1 MFVVG
6 LEEGRVFPQRLEDA
20 VLLDAER
27 AVVSTDLRQS
37 GDKTEEAVY
46 AALVRLAAIAADPNA
61 RVTMSYSCRDLRE
74 YRQTFASWVLL
85 QAYRVASGRAD
96 ATFPDLHKHLG
107 EPASI
112 VPKKP
117 EDALD
122 ESRWWLEGVT
132 RAGEASRP
140 SILERYPSLDAG
152 ITARDARASSAFTE
166 YDGYVPAAG
175 PVLDPGQP
183 GKVISPTQLEDA
195 ASCPFR
201 HFLKRGLGVQAIE
214 SGERDHDVWLNPL
227 LRGTLLHDLYAR
239 LLRRCRTATRRAS
252 CKEDLD
258 WMVSEG
264 TTMLDELAVEMPP
277 PSGEVRQRE
286 TSAFLEDL
294 KLFVEAEEALDPG
307 RTPVGFEVSFGRADS
322 VDDEPLA
329 HADPVVIKAG
339 GLTLR
344 IAGRIDRIDQVGP
357 SEFEIVDYKTGGYWA
372 AGWKGTFAGGTRL
385 QHALYGLAATDLL
398 RRQRDPKAQ
407 VVGAQYYFPSSK
419 GTQQRKQIPA
429 PSLATTTQ
437 VLADLREVIASGL
450 FVHSPEE
457 DSCRFCDHGLAC
469 GRGVQER
476 AEGKL
481 GDAALRPFVKLT
493 EHD

>member
-1 MFVVG
+1 MQAQAAWGRDTYRLAFGRLATSSRGRAERDDLPEDTREGLRRRADDADWLGTWIDTLVRSVPAPDASGLVDLQDVASAARAFVTNHAARASALDHVAATSLADAIVELQALGPFKCRLDEALRFLRERVESLTVAADRPRPGHLYVSALTTAGLSGRPHVFVVG

-46 AALVRLAAIAADPNA
+46 AALVRLAAITADPNA

-85 QAYRVASGRAD
+85 QAYRVASGRPD

-140 SILERYPSLDAG
+140 SILERYPSLAAG

-183 GKVISPTQLEDA
+183 G
-195 ASCPFR
+195 
-201 HFLKRGLGVQAIE
+201 
-214 SGERDHDVWLNPL
+214 
-227 LRGTLLHDLYAR
+227 
-239 LLRRCRTATRRAS
+239 
-252 CKEDLD
+252 
-258 WMVSEG
+258 
-264 TTMLDELAVEMPP
+264 
-277 PSGEVRQRE
+277 
-286 TSAFLEDL
+286 
-294 KLFVEAEEALDPG
+294 
-307 RTPVGFEVSFGRADS
+307 
-322 VDDEPLA
+322 
-329 HADPVVIKAG
+329 
-339 GLTLR
+339 
-344 IAGRIDRIDQVGP
+344 
-357 SEFEIVDYKTGGYWA
+357 
-372 AGWKGTFAGGTRL
+372 
-385 QHALYGLAATDLL
+385 
-398 RRQRDPKAQ
+398 
-407 VVGAQYYFPSSK
+407 
-419 GTQQRKQIPA
+419 
-429 PSLATTTQ
+429 
-437 VLADLREVIASGL
+437 
-450 FVHSPEE
+450 
-457 DSCRFCDHGLAC
+457 
-469 GRGVQER
+469 
-476 AEGKL
+476 
-481 GDAALRPFVKLT
+481 
-493 EHD
+493 